1 MVVTCGDNEVED
13 EEEEEEDN
21 DDEDDG
27 DDKHDDGIL
36 RKLLRQTNGTTKL
49 EIEPVSQDERCP
61 LRTLEKELSTQPHS
75 PSKTRWLRLSRTL
88 KSTLHLAT
96 WKGTEVGLAVS
107 WCHWVLLKLES
118 NFEREGIAIKWELF
132 CQLFD

>member
-1 MVVTCGDNEVED
+1 MLFCCKFHIYADEDEDNMRMMVVTCGDD
-13 EEEEEEDN
+13 EIEEEEDN

-27 DDKHDDGIL
+27 DDNHDDGIL
-36 RKLLRQTNGTTKL
+36 RKLLRQTKGTTKL
-49 EIEPVSQDERCP
+49 EIEPVSQDDSISENRCP
-61 LRTLEKELSTQPHS
+61 LRTLKKELSTQPHS

-107 WCHWVLLKLES
+107 WCH
-118 NFEREGIAIKWELF
+118 
-132 CQLFD
+132 